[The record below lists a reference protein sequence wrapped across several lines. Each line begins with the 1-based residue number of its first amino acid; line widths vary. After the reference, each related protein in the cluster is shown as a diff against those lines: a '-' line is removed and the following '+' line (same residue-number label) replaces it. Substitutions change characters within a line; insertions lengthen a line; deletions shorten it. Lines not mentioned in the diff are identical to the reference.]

1 MSTSAETSTP
11 AKKRLPVYKRRR
23 RRIYGA
29 AALVLAVIVGVVVW
43 ATTGGSSGPASLPGF
58 TISVSQGSVASPD
71 SIIES
76 QPSLAKL
83 IPAHLH
89 YVPFEAGVTA
99 IAEMKSGAVQ
109 AISGVGN
116 PPVTEAIG
124 SGTNVTVVMGWGFD
138 DDQLLVPASVTSPAQ
153 LAGKSVAVL
162 VGSSEDY
169 ELLGYLALQHLTGKV
184 KVVPFSDETAAG
196 AAALSGAVDA
206 AYVYGSPAT
215 KLQAK
220 GYHSLVNA
228 EQIAKLGIPGLNVI
242 AVATS
247 LIKSNPALVQ
257 AYVCAELQ
265 GSRDMTGPQA
275 ATYLAA
281 SSAVQGVPGDQ
292 IVAAT
297 KGYPFIPPGEQLY
310 WLGATPARSEQP
322 HRAGL
327 RADRHVPRDPGPADL
342 GTVGDADRPARRH
355 HVHQEGTGR
364 WLPGLTRRPPLR
376 S

>member
-1 MSTSAETSTP
+1 MSTEAQTSTP
-11 AKKRLPVYKRRR
+11 AKKTLPLYKRRR

-29 AALVLAVIVGVVVW
+29 AALVLAVMVGVVVW
-43 ATTGGSSGPASLPGF
+43 ATTGGSSGPAALPGF

-83 IPAHLH
+83 IPAKLK

-124 SGTNVTVVMGWGFD
+124 NGTGVTVVMGWGFD

-153 LAGKSVAVL
+153 LVGKSVGVL

-169 ELLGYLALQHLTGKV
+169 ELLGYLALEHLTGKV
-184 KVVPFSDETAAG
+184 KVVPFSDENAAG
-196 AAALSGAVDA
+196 AAALSEAVDA

-215 KLQAK
+215 KLLAE
-220 GYHSLVNA
+220 GHHSLVNA
-228 EQIAKLGIPGLNVI
+228 EQIAKLGIPGLDVI

-247 LIKSNPALVQ
+247 VIKSNPALVQ

-275 ATYLAA
+275 AKYLAA

-297 KGYPFIPPGEQLY
+297 KGYPFIPPDEQLY
-310 WLGATPARSEQP
+310 WLGSTLHDPNSRIVQAYVQTGTFLVSQGRLTSGPTAAQIAA
-322 HRAGL
+322 HIDNTFIKKALAGGC
-327 RADRHVPRDPGPADL
+327 P
-342 GTVGDADRPARRH
+342 
-355 HVHQEGTGR
+355 
-364 WLPGLTRRPPLR
+364 

>member
-1 MSTSAETSTP
+1 MSTEAPTSTP
-11 AKKRLPVYKRRR
+11 ARKQVPRYKRRR

-43 ATTGGSSGPASLPGF
+43 ATTGGSGSGPLPAF

-76 QPSLAKL
+76 QPALSKL
-83 IPAHLH
+83 IPAKLK

-116 PPVTEAIG
+116 PPLTEAIG
-124 SGTNVTVVMGWGFD
+124 SGTGVTVVMGWGFD
-138 DDQLLVPASVTSPAQ
+138 DDQLLVPASVTAPAQ
-153 LAGKSVAVL
+153 LAGKSIGVL

-184 KVVPFSDETAAG
+184 KVVPFSDENAAG
-196 AAALSGAVDA
+196 AAALSGAVEA

-215 KLQAK
+215 ALLKK
-220 GYHSLVNA
+220 GHHALVNA
-228 EQIAKLGIPGLNVI
+228 QQIAKQGIPGLNVI

-247 LIKSNPALVQ
+247 EIKSNPDLVQ

-275 ATYLAA
+275 AKYLAA

-297 KGYPFIPPGEQLY
+297 KDYPFIRPQDQLF
-310 WLGATPARSEQP
+310 WLGSSL
-322 HRAGL
+322 H
-327 RADRHVPRDPGPADL
+327 DPGSRIVQAYVQTGKFL
-342 GTVGDADRPARRH
+342 VGQGRLSSVPTAAQVAQ
-355 HVHQEGTGR
+355 HVDITFIKKALAGGCK
-364 WLPGLTRRPPLR
+364 

>member
-1 MSTSAETSTP
+1 MSTSAQTSTP
-11 AKKRLPVYKRRR
+11 ARKGLPVYRRRR

-43 ATTGGSSGPASLPGF
+43 ATTGGSSGSATLPGF
-58 TISVSQGSVASPD
+58 SISVSQGSVASPD

-116 PPVTEAIG
+116 PPATEAIG
-124 SGTNVTVVMGWGFD
+124 TGTGVTVVMGWGFD

-215 KLQAK
+215 KLLAK
-220 GYHSLVNA
+220 GYHSLVSA
-228 EQIAKLGIPGLNVI
+228 QQIAKLGVPGLNVI
-242 AVATS
+242 AVASS
-247 LIKSNPALVQ
+247 LVKTNPALVQ

-275 ATYLAA
+275 AKYLAA

-297 KGYPFIPPGEQLY
+297 RDYPFILPGDQLY
-310 WLGATPARSEQP
+310 WLGSALHDPGSRIV
-322 HRAGL
+322 RAYVQTGKFL
-327 RADRHVPRDPGPADL
+327 VDQGRLSSAPSAAQIARHVDITFIKKALAG
-342 GTVGDADRPARRH
+342 GC
-355 HVHQEGTGR
+355 
-364 WLPGLTRRPPLR
+364 
-376 S
+376 SS

>member
-1 MSTSAETSTP
+1 MSTSAQTSTP
-11 AKKRLPVYKRRR
+11 ARKGLPVYRRRR

-29 AALVLAVIVGVVVW
+29 AALVVAVIVGVVVW
-43 ATTGGSSGPASLPGF
+43 ATTGGSSGSATLPGF
-58 TISVSQGSVASPD
+58 SISVSQGSVASPD

-116 PPVTEAIG
+116 PPATEAIG
-124 SGTNVTVVMGWGFD
+124 TGTGVTVVMGWGFD

-220 GYHSLVNA
+220 GYHSLVSA
-228 EQIAKLGIPGLNVI
+228 QQIAKLGVPGLNVI
-242 AVATS
+242 AVASS
-247 LIKSNPALVQ
+247 LVKTNPALVQ

-275 ATYLAA
+275 AKYLAA

-297 KGYPFIPPGEQLY
+297 RDYPFILPGDQLY
-310 WLGATPARSEQP
+310 WLGSALHDPGSRIV
-322 HRAGL
+322 RAYVQTGKFL
-327 RADRHVPRDPGPADL
+327 VDQGRLSSAPSAAQIARHVDITFIKKALAG
-342 GTVGDADRPARRH
+342 GC
-355 HVHQEGTGR
+355 
-364 WLPGLTRRPPLR
+364 
-376 S
+376 SS

>member
-1 MSTSAETSTP
+1 MSSTADTTAQ
-11 AKKRLPVYKRRR
+11 AKRAVPLYKRRR
-23 RRIYGA
+23 RRIYTA
-29 AALVLAVIVGVVVW
+29 ITVALVAVIGAVVGVVV
-43 ATTGGSSGPASLPGF
+43 AGSGGSPLPGF

-76 QPSLAKL
+76 EPALAKI
-83 IPAHLH
+83 IPASLH
-89 YVPFEAGVTA
+89 YVPFDAGVTA
-99 IAEMKSGAVQ
+99 IAEMKSGSVQ

-116 PPVTEAIG
+116 PPTTAAIG
-124 SGTNVTVVMGWGFD
+124 DGIGVTVVMGWGFD

-169 ELLGYLALQHLTGKV
+169 ELLGYLGLQNLTSSV
-184 KVVPFSDETAAG
+184 KVVPFSSEPAAG

-215 KLQAK
+215 ALLAK

-228 EQIAKLGIPGLNVI
+228 EQIAKLGIPGLDVI

-247 LIKSNPALVQ
+247 VVNSDPTLVQ
-257 AYVCAELQ
+257 DYVCAELQ

-275 ATYLAA
+275 AKYLAA
-281 SSAVQGVPGDQ
+281 SSAAQGVPGNQ
-292 IVAAT
+292 VVAAT
-297 KGYPFIPPGEQLY
+297 EGYPFIPPSQQLY
-310 WLGATPARSEQP
+310 WLGSTLHDPTSRIVQAYQQTGKFLVSQGRLTTVPTATQIAAHIDITFVQKAL
-322 HRAGL
+322 AG
-327 RADRHVPRDPGPADL
+327 DCP
-342 GTVGDADRPARRH
+342 
-355 HVHQEGTGR
+355 
-364 WLPGLTRRPPLR
+364 

>member
-1 MSTSAETSTP
+1 MSSTADTTAQ
-11 AKKRLPVYKRRR
+11 AKRAVPLYKRRR
-23 RRIYGA
+23 RRIYTA
-29 AALVLAVIVGVVVW
+29 ITVALVAVIGAVVGVVV
-43 ATTGGSSGPASLPGF
+43 AGSGSSPLPGF

-76 QPSLAKL
+76 EPALAKI
-83 IPAHLH
+83 IPASLH
-89 YVPFEAGVTA
+89 YVPFDAGVTA
-99 IAEMKSGAVQ
+99 IAEMKSGSVQ

-116 PPVTEAIG
+116 PPTTAAIG
-124 SGTNVTVVMGWGFD
+124 DGIGVTVVMGWGFD

-169 ELLGYLALQHLTGKV
+169 ELLGYLGLQNLTSSV
-184 KVVPFSDETAAG
+184 KVVPFSSEPAAG

-215 KLQAK
+215 ALLAK

-228 EQIAKLGIPGLNVI
+228 EQIAKLGIPGLDVI

-247 LIKSNPALVQ
+247 VVNSDPTLVQ
-257 AYVCAELQ
+257 DYVCAELQ

-275 ATYLAA
+275 AKYLAA
-281 SSAVQGVPGDQ
+281 SSAAQGVPGNQ
-292 IVAAT
+292 VVAAT
-297 KGYPFIPPGEQLY
+297 EGYPFIPPSQQLY
-310 WLGATPARSEQP
+310 WLGSTLHDPTSRIVQAYQQTGKFLVSQGRLTTVPTATQIAAHIDITFVQKAL
-322 HRAGL
+322 AG
-327 RADRHVPRDPGPADL
+327 DCP
-342 GTVGDADRPARRH
+342 
-355 HVHQEGTGR
+355 
-364 WLPGLTRRPPLR
+364 